1 MRTCVLLTVVL
12 LGSAGAAGAQTITIA
27 SGALD
32 LSGGPYTLGA
42 KLTLIGDRGVATSAT
57 ISPGAGVIEAT
68 TCASLPDPHACRPG
82 DALSLRLTQS
92 GTDLPWDPITLDG
105 VPYTQQTG
113 RHFDATSLSVAFAG
127 SVTLPP
133 MTDVAVIT
141 APFSFSG
148 VFRHPAG
155 GTDEDHPVLEQLQG
169 LGTVYV
175 YLRQSFVNSALWQ
188 VTRLRYVFQS
198 SSPSTS
204 STRLTE
210 HVTVIR

>member
-12 LGSAGAAGAQTITIA
+12 LGYAAAASAQTITIA

-32 LSGGPYTLGA
+32 LGGGPYTLGA
-42 KLTLIGDRGVATSAT
+42 KLTLVGDRGFATSAP

-68 TCASLPDPHACRPG
+68 TCASLPDPQACRPG

-92 GTDLPWDPITLDG
+92 GTDLSWDPITLDG
-105 VPYTQQTG
+105 VTYSRRTG
-113 RHFDATSLSVAFAG
+113 RNFDATSLSVAFAG

-133 MTDVAVIT
+133 MTGSAVIT
-141 APFSFSG
+141 APFSFTG

-169 LGTVYV
+169 RGTAYV
-175 YLRQSFVNSALWQ
+175 FLRQSFVNSALWQ
-188 VTRLRYVFQS
+188 VTRLLYLFQ
-198 SSPSTS
+198 
-204 STRLTE
+204 
-210 HVTVIR
+210 